1 MIYKYLLQ
9 PLISHNA
16 IVFPSKDGKFRLRS
30 INNDDERGRESR
42 LAFHKSMLAS
52 KMLYGEILNVLR
64 QRPVVGV
71 GQPGDIEQPLAMLNT
86 AQLDNVI

>member
-9 PLISHNA
+9 PLIPHNA
-16 IVFPSKDGKFRLRS
+16 IVFPSKDGKFRLIS
-30 INNDDERGRESR
+30 TNNDDERGRESR

-52 KMLYGEILNVLR
+52 KMLYEEILNVLW

-71 GQPGDIEQPLAMLNT
+71 G
-86 AQLDNVI
+86 